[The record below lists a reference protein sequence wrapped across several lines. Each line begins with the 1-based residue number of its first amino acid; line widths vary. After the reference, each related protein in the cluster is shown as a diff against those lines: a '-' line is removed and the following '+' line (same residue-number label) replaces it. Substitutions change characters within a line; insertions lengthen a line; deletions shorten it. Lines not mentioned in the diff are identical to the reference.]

1 MLASVVVPAR
11 DAAAT
16 LPRTLACLAAQRD
29 APEFEVI
36 VVDDGSRDA
45 TATVAERGGARLVR
59 GAGEGSGAARNA
71 GVAAARGWLIAFTD
85 ADCFPSPGWLAA
97 GVRRLADVELVAGA
111 VKPDPDTP
119 LGPFDRTVWVERE
132 TGLYETANLLMRREL
147 FERIGGFEPWLR
159 DEGPRRGWTNP
170 ELGEDV
176 WLGWRARRAGASSA
190 FEPDAVV
197 YHAVHSRGPGGYVSE
212 RRRVRHFPAM
222 AARVPELRGQFM
234 YRDVFLSRRSAIF
247 DAAVAGA
254 AVAALTRSPLPLLAA
269 APYAQHLARRA
280 RPFRRRA
287 PLVAAVDVAAD
298 ALTLGALAY
307 GSARNRSL
315 VI

>member
-1 MLASVVVPAR
+1 
-11 DAAAT
+11 
-16 LPRTLACLAAQRD
+16 
-29 APEFEVI
+29 
-36 VVDDGSRDA
+36 
-45 TATVAERGGARLVR
+45 
-59 GAGEGSGAARNA
+59 
-71 GVAAARGWLIAFTD
+71 
-85 ADCFPSPGWLAA
+85 
-97 GVRRLADVELVAGA
+97 
-111 VKPDPDTP
+111 
-119 LGPFDRTVWVERE
+119 
-132 TGLYETANLLMRREL
+132 
-147 FERIGGFEPWLR
+147 
-159 DEGPRRGWTNP
+159 
-170 ELGEDV
+170 
-176 WLGWRARRAGASSA
+176 
-190 FEPDAVV
+190 
-197 YHAVHSRGPGGYVSE
+197 
-212 RRRVRHFPAM
+212 
-222 AARVPELRGQFM
+222 M